1 MGSVD
6 TFTNNIPSFPKS
18 DFNFALYGIDQS
30 MTMCVHCGE
39 KSEIVE
45 DHKSGDLICS
55 SCGNVSSEKLISTQA
70 ENRVFAD
77 EPSSKMKGRT
87 GNLYNPFTE
96 HNLTEKS
103 RLERDEKEFLWDG
116 LKNIDEICFKLY
128 NGDLTNSAAQQRA
141 KELFQRA
148 FHMQVQQKKGVV
160 PMKRS
165 NSKKKDNRI
174 KFSKRKQFVVACLHK
189 ALEENNIKT
198 WTITDLSTLMDG
210 IQVSNASANNCLKDL
225 ERTEPPNRIS

>member
-1 MGSVD
+1 MAATETLRSPSMPDGGS
-6 TFTNNIPSFPKS
+6 KS
-18 DFNFALYGIDQS
+18 VLAIYGIDS
-30 MTMCVHCGE
+30 TMTVCPHCGDTC
-39 KSEIVE
+39 EIVE

-55 SCGNVSSEKLISTQA
+55 SCGCVSSEKLISTQA

-87 GNLYNPFTE
+87 GNLYNPFME
-96 HNLTEKS
+96 HSLTERS

-116 LKNIDEICFKLY
+116 LKNIDDICFKLY
-128 NGDLTNSAAQQRA
+128 KGDLSNSAAQQRA
-141 KELFQRA
+141 KELFQKA
-148 FHMQVQQKKGVV
+148 FQMQVQQKKGAI

-198 WTITDLSTLMDG
+198 WSIADLSTLMDG
-210 IQVSNASANNCLKDL
+210 IAVSNQSATNCLKDL
-225 ERTEPPNRIS
+225 ERTT